1 MKLWLA
7 VQDQMTSSGIVGS
20 SVLDVNIQTVQ
31 SSSLNFFPQMKS
43 PASRMAAI
51 NSDMAALQ
59 AKKQPSGQPKL
70 DQLHGRYEKTNK
82 IIEPM
87 AQ

>member
-1 MKLWLA
+1 
-7 VQDQMTSSGIVGS
+7 
-20 SVLDVNIQTVQ
+20 
-31 SSSLNFFPQMKS
+31 MKS
-43 PASRMAAI
+43 PTSRMAAI

>member
-1 MKLWLA
+1 M
-7 VQDQMTSSGIVGS
+7 
-20 SVLDVNIQTVQ
+20 LDVNIQTVQ

-43 PASRMAAI
+43 PASKMEAI
-51 NSDMAALQ
+51 NDDVAALQ
-59 AKKQPSGQPKL
+59 AKKQPAERAKL
-70 DQLHGRYEKTNK
+70 DKLHEGFEKTNE